1 MIQEIK
7 GGICAV
13 EGVKAFGI
21 KEGKYGLAII
31 TAKGN
36 AAGVY
41 TKNKVV
47 AAPVIVTKEK
57 LETNGGFLEAV
68 IANSGNANA
77 FTGEDGLKDAD
88 DMANALAKKI
98 GVDPKFVAV
107 ASTGVIGRK
116 LHIETIKEQ
125 ICTVLPNLSSSEK
138 ANEETMKAIMT
149 TDLAPKGIAVEAK
162 TDKGTFR
169 VAGIAKGSG
178 MIEPNMGTMLSF
190 VYTDVEIRQDL
201 MENAFKESIDRT
213 FNRIVVDGDTSTND
227 MCLLTATGKS
237 GVSIQ
242 SAEDSNTAS
251 SADAVLYS
259 EFKEA
264 LETVLREL
272 AKMIAKDGEGA
283 SKLIECTVAGAATE
297 SDAILAAKAIVRSP
311 LVKSAVFGKDP
322 NWGRIIAAA
331 GYSGAEFD
339 QTKISLEMSDGCSQV
354 ALVEKGKII
363 KNDEAVLEKLKAV
376 MAAETIYI
384 NVNLGADGANETA
397 TAWGCDLTYDYVKIN
412 ADYTT

>member
-21 KEGKYGLAII
+21 KEGKKGLAII

-41 TKNKVV
+41 TRNKVI
-47 AAPVIVTKEK
+47 AAPVIATKEK
-57 LETNGGFLEAV
+57 LEMNGGFLEAV

-77 FTGEDGLKDAD
+77 FTGEEGLKDAEE
-88 DMANALAKKI
+88 MANTLAKKL

-116 LHIETIKEQ
+116 LHIDIIKEQ
-125 ICTVLPNLSSSEK
+125 ICTVLPNLASSEK

-149 TDLAPKGIAVEAK
+149 TDLVPKGIAVEAK

-201 MENAFKESIDRT
+201 MENAFKKITDRT

-242 SAEDSNTAS
+242 SADNTGDV
-251 SADAVLYS
+251 DAVLYA
-259 EFKEA
+259 EFQEA
-264 LETVLREL
+264 LETVMREL

-283 SKLIECTVAGAATE
+283 SKLIECTVTGAATE
-297 SDAILAAKAIVRSP
+297 SDAVLAAKAIVRSP

-322 NWGRIIAAA
+322 NWGRIVAAA

-339 QTKISLEMSDGCSQV
+339 QTKISLEMSDGCSKV
-354 ALVEKGKII
+354 PLVEKGKII
-363 KNDEAVLEKLKAV
+363 KNDDAVLEKLKAV

-384 NVNLGADGANETA
+384 SVDLGVGANETA